1 MDITIRRRDGHV
13 SERIKEFATHKLQR
27 LERFMPT
34 ITTLDLELYEDGS
47 PKATGVHV
55 AELTAATSGPVFR
68 AKGAASDPRASI
80 DMAVDRLERRVKEFK
95 RRRSGRPA
103 HANSRPKGF
112 SADTSS
118 ESAAEDSLSE
128 LTALDIDAEIDLD
141 VDSDPSSE
149 ITEGTAGG
157 RGGRGGNDSG

>member
-34 ITTLDLELYEDGS
+34 ITSVDLELYEDGS
-47 PKATGVHV
+47 AKATGVHV
-55 AELTAATSGPVFR
+55 AELTASTSGPVFR
-68 AKGAASDPRASI
+68 AKGETSDPRASI
-80 DMAVDRLERRVKEFK
+80 DVAVDRLERRVKEFK

-103 HANSRPKGF
+103 HANSRHKGF
-112 SADTSS
+112 SA
-118 ESAAEDSLSE
+118 ESAAEDSISE
-128 LTALDIDAEIDLD
+128 LAELDVDAGIDLD
-141 VDSDPSSE
+141 VDSDRSSE

-157 RGGRGGNDSG
+157 RGGPGDNDSG